1 MKVLH
6 VISGGDTGG
15 AKTSVINLLKALKE
29 IVTVKLVCFIEAE
42 FAEAARE
49 NGIDVVILEQS
60 SRLDFSV
67 VSKLTDMIVEDGYDI
82 VNCHGAR
89 ANYICSKMSHKIKVP
104 FITTIHSDYLHDF
117 DNNIYKK
124 IIFTLLNKSS
134 LKKMDFFITMAN
146 QFKMDMLKRGL
157 QEEKIFTA
165 YNGIV
170 TDQKVEGFDK
180 ASFLKAYGVVH
191 HSDNFYVGTAS
202 RLHPIKGVDVLL
214 RAAKEVKKE
223 TGNIKFLIAG
233 GGDKKYKDKY
243 MQYVREEG
251 LTETVFFL
259 GHVVNIEEFYNI
271 LNINTIT
278 SHSEAV
284 CYALLE
290 GGKYARPSIASR
302 VGGTPELISHNENG
316 MLFKDDDEQELAKH
330 IMTLYKEPEKAKSLG
345 ENLKKK
351 VFRDFSNT
359 AMAQRYYEIYKE
371 IEGMKR

>member
-124 IIFTLLNKSS
+124 NIFT
-134 LKKMDFFITMAN
+134 
-146 QFKMDMLKRGL
+146 
-157 QEEKIFTA
+157 
-165 YNGIV
+165 
-170 TDQKVEGFDK
+170 
-180 ASFLKAYGVVH
+180 
-191 HSDNFYVGTAS
+191 
-202 RLHPIKGVDVLL
+202 
-214 RAAKEVKKE
+214 
-223 TGNIKFLIAG
+223 
-233 GGDKKYKDKY
+233 
-243 MQYVREEG
+243 
-251 LTETVFFL
+251 
-259 GHVVNIEEFYNI
+259 
-271 LNINTIT
+271 
-278 SHSEAV
+278 
-284 CYALLE
+284 
-290 GGKYARPSIASR
+290 
-302 VGGTPELISHNENG
+302 
-316 MLFKDDDEQELAKH
+316 
-330 IMTLYKEPEKAKSLG
+330 
-345 ENLKKK
+345 
-351 VFRDFSNT
+351 
-359 AMAQRYYEIYKE
+359 
-371 IEGMKR
+371 